1 MLMLNPVQIE
11 TYSALADELIPAAEG
26 MPSASEADVPTTWIN
41 TALGYRPDL
50 VEAFLR
56 AVDSCRGEVPAR
68 ALENLNANDTE
79 AFDALGV
86 STSGAYFLNPVVK
99 ELLGY
104 PGQLPVPANDDTDTY
119 LEILERVVDR
129 GPVYRASASS

>member
-11 TYSALADELIPAAEG
+11 TYSALANELIPAAEG

-56 AVDSCRGEVPAR
+56 
-68 ALENLNANDTE
+68 
-79 AFDALGV
+79 
-86 STSGAYFLNPVVK
+86 
-99 ELLGY
+99 
-104 PGQLPVPANDDTDTY
+104 
-119 LEILERVVDR
+119 
-129 GPVYRASASS
+129 